1 MALQTVAL
9 HIKTKE
15 YNKIPHALVYLPF
28 PAYIIYV
35 EAKAFFHPNTRSYRQ
50 QLIQILSM
58 EAFYESF
65 PQLVLQTITI
75 IYGYPTNMIQL
86 LSMLFSFLVLTKT
99 ILMIDNQDEVTSG
112 TLEGENAASN
122 FFASVRNAIQ
132 YNFWLFPL

>member
-1 MALQTVAL
+1 MAVQNVAF

-15 YNKIPHALVYLPF
+15 YKKIQNALVYLPF

-50 QLIQILSM
+50 NLVKTLSM

-75 IYGYPTNMIQL
+75 
-86 LSMLFSFLVLTKT
+86 KK
-99 ILMIDNQDEVTSG
+99 
-112 TLEGENAASN
+112 
-122 FFASVRNAIQ
+122 
-132 YNFWLFPL
+132 